1 VVEVI
6 VSIIISQGER
16 ERERE
21 RERANGDETEKE
33 MDSWLK
39 EFQEALQLADD
50 IEAGVEERNKLP
62 AHSSEGTRIVSASRR
77 KLTRLNTKL
86 DRLDSLLQ
94 NPPLR
99 TSL

>member
-21 RERANGDETEKE
+21 REEKE